1 MIIDFGLAELDP
13 TYIGRQ
19 EQKLAK
25 MRETNDPQLKT

>member
-19 EQKLAK
+19 E
-25 MRETNDPQLKT
+25 